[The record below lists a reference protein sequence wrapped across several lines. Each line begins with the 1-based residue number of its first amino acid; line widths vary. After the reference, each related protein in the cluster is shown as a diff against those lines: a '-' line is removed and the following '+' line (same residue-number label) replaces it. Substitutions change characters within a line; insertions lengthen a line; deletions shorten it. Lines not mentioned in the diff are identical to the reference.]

1 MHAPLTSKYLIIP
14 GDSSGGIKPI
24 RGDLTSGSADTRS
37 SRGQTAVSE
46 RPPANRNG
54 TDGDPDAAVT
64 GEDNTCLCP
73 TDTSASQSTSV
84 PNNETFTANLK
95 ALEYRVCK
103 IVYSY
108 ISLFYGYQH
117 HFNPFFSST

>member
-14 GDSSGGIKPI
+14 GDSSGGIEPI

-64 GEDNTCLCP
+64 GEDITCLCP
-73 TDTSASQSTSV
+73 TDTSASQITSV

-108 ISLFYGYQH
+108 ISLFYGVC
-117 HFNPFFSST
+117 